1 MFCAHCGKP
10 DVVDDAVICI
20 GCGRSITPI
29 KPSTPVSTN
38 IPLRGD
44 NNLDLTI
51 RIVVAML
58 LPLIGLILGLVG
70 YHQKRVGSFVVIVV
84 SFVAFIFW
92 LMVLPVITTL

>member
-29 KPSTPVSTN
+29 KPSIPATTN
-38 IPLRGD
+38 VQLRGD

-51 RIVVAML
+51 RIIIAFLIPL
-58 LPLIGLILGLVG
+58 LGLILGLVG
-70 YHQKRVGSFVVIVV
+70 HHQRRKGSIAVLVV
-84 SFVAFIFW
+84 SFVA
-92 LMVLPVITTL
+92 VIIWYFGVTVMLL